1 MANSDLK
8 TTEMGNGVVLL
19 HFEDAAQP
27 VFVEKKGKPYVLYGE
42 KNDYPNYL
50 LYLYNN
56 SAKHSAIINGK
67 VDYVCGK
74 GWVYDKES
82 TPADQ
87 QAAINQF
94 LAIANAKGESLNEV
108 TEKIALDMEL
118 FNGAYLQVVWNLLG
132 EIASVYHVDYTTV
145 RSNKDNTEFYVSDE
159 WVKYSPDGTYRTNN
173 NPVYKE
179 FGAFNTNLK
188 KGTQILYIKKYHPGI
203 DIYTLPS
210 YRGSIT
216 WIEVDIEIGNYHLNN
231 VKGGFFVNKLIN
243 FNNGKP
249 TQEEQGKI
257 EKMFDS
263 KFGGVRGRKYMLAFN
278 ADATKAATVLDL
290 NVAESDK
297 LFDQL
302 NKTTQQEI
310 FTGHRIT
317 SPILFGIKT
326 EGQLGGRTEIREA
339 YEAFQNIYVNG
350 RQQWLEKVF
359 SMLIKFKGGIAYPLT
374 IQRTEPISFEFS
386 EAIQSQNMTQDEI
399 RERIGLPPAEKK
411 DNSAAQETI
420 NAINSLS
427 PLVANKVLE
436 NLTSDEL
443 RALIG
448 LKPAPT
454 GSIPNTQPLPQQQNH
469 HHFTQEEDEKD
480 IEVFAQF
487 GVAKTERTILKS
499 KKVIF
504 SSDEEEKTYFADE
517 TKSMTNLESNIL
529 ELLNKDPYTTQQII
543 ADTLNIDV
551 IVVNNVLRV
560 LESQG
565 QIVVTH
571 ELNNGDETIKRVPIK
586 KATKEAAKKKPFT
599 KTIEVMYS
607 YEGPYDNRNRAFCHK
622 MMELDRLYSRYDI
635 ERISDKLGYSVW
647 ARRGGWYDGRPYC
660 RHHWEAHVVV
670 DKQVVNNLN

>member
-8 TTEMGNGVVLL
+8 TTEMGSGLVLL

-27 VFVEKKGKPYVLYGE
+27 VFVEKKGKPYVYYGE
-42 KNDYPNYL
+42 RNDYPNYL

-74 GWVYDKES
+74 GWAYDKEA
-82 TPADQ
+82 TPVDQ
-87 QAAINQF
+87 QQLIDS
-94 LAIANAKGESLNEV
+94 LLTKANAKGESLNEV
-108 TEKIALDMEL
+108 TEKIELDMEL

-145 RSNKDNTEFYVSDE
+145 RSNKDNSVFYVSDE
-159 WVKYSPDGTYRTNN
+159 WVKYNPDGTYRINN
-173 NPVYKE
+173 NPVYNE
-179 FGAFNTNLK
+179 FNAFNPNVK
-188 KGTQILYIKKYHPGI
+188 EGTQILYIKKYHPGI

-249 TQEEQGKI
+249 TPEEQGKI

-278 ADATKAATVLDL
+278 NDATKAATVLDL

-339 YEAFQNIYVNG
+339 YEVFQNTYVNG
-350 RQQWLEKVF
+350 RQQWLEKV
-359 SMLIKFKGGIAYPLT
+359 IKQIASYRSISVPLT
-374 IQRTEPISFEFS
+374 IQRTEPIGFEFDATTVAS
-386 EAIQSQNMTQDEI
+386 NLSREEI
-399 RERIGLPPAEKK
+399 RDFIADK
-411 DNSAAQETI
+411 
-420 NAINSLS
+420 LS
-427 PLVANKVLE
+427 IKLQPDAVQ
-436 NLTSDEL
+436 
-443 RALIG
+443 
-448 LKPAPT
+448 PT
-454 GSIPNTQPLPQQQNH
+454 PIPQQQNH
-469 HHFTQEEDEKD
+469 HHFSEEEDD
-480 IEVFAQF
+480 AAIEVFAQF
-487 GVAKTERTILKS
+487 GVSKNDRLILKS
-499 KKVIF
+499 KRVGF
-504 SSDEEEKTYFADE
+504 SSDEDENAHFADV
-517 TKSMTNLESNIL
+517 TKSMTNLEANIL
-529 ELLNKDPYTTQQII
+529 ELLNKDPYTTQAII
-543 ADTLNIDV
+543 AETLNIDV
-551 IVVNNVLRV
+551 TVINNVLRV

-571 ELNNGDETIKRVPIK
+571 ELNNGDETIKRVPAK
-586 KATKEAAKKKPFT
+586 KAAREAGKKNPFT

-607 YEGPYDNRNRAFCHK
+607 YEGPYDDRNRAFCHK
-622 MMELDRLYSRYDI
+622 MMELDRLYSRFDI

-647 ARRGGWYDGRPYC
+647 ARRGGWWHDSPIC

-670 DKQVVNNLN
+670 DKKLVNNFK